1 MDTPDLYCVLMAGG
15 SGTRF
20 WPASRRGQPKQFLRI
35 GGEQPLLA
43 QTWQRLEDFVPP
55 ERVLVVTT
63 ADQVGQVTEVLPQLP
78 PLNLLVEPEARNTGP
93 CVALAAHEIHRR
105 SPDSVQIV
113 LPADHVIRPRES
125 FQRTLRAAAREANQS
140 GALIVCGIQPTFPAT
155 GFGYIQVA
163 EIVRQIEGQTVYRVQ
178 RFVEKPD
185 AARAQAFL
193 TEGGYYWNAGIFV
206 WHTRAILRAIERFM
220 PETHAALLGATR
232 GVDIGEIYRSL
243 PKVSI
248 DVGVLER
255 ASGVRM
261 IPIDYFWSDVG
272 SWSSLAEVTEPSEAG
287 NSVSGGAELVAEE
300 SSGCIVHAAQGEVVA
315 LLGVNDLIVVHAGRA
330 TLVLPRERA
339 QDVRRIVERL
349 KIEAPDFL

>member
-35 GGEQPLLA
+35 GGEEPLLA
-43 QTWQRLEDFVPP
+43 QTWSRLEDFVPP

-63 ADQVGQVTEVLPQLP
+63 ADQVAQVTEVLPELP

-163 EIVRQIEGQTVYRVQ
+163 EIVRQVDGQSVYRVQ

-193 TEGGYYWNAGIFV
+193 AEGGYYWNAGIFV
-206 WHTRAILRAIERFM
+206 WHTRAILRAIERWM

-255 ASGVRM
+255 ATGVRM

-300 SSGCIVHAAQGEVVA
+300 SSGCIVHAAEGEVVA
-315 LLGVNDLIVVHAGRA
+315 LLGVSDLIVVHAGKA
-330 TLVLPRERA
+330 TLVLPRGRA

>member
-1 MDTPDLYCVLMAGG
+1 MDLPDLYCVLMAGG

-35 GGEQPLLA
+35 GGEEPLLA
-43 QTWQRLEDFVPP
+43 QTWSRLEDFVPP

-63 ADQVGQVTEVLPQLP
+63 ADQVAQVTEVLPQLP

-163 EIVRQIEGQTVYRVQ
+163 EIVRQVDGQSVYRVQ

-185 AARAQAFL
+185 AARAQSFL
-193 TEGGYYWNAGIFV
+193 AEGGYYWNAGIFV
-206 WHTRAILRAIERFM
+206 WHTRAILRAIERWM

-272 SWSSLAEVTEPSEAG
+272 SWSSLAEVTEASAAG

-300 SSGCIVHAAQGEVVA
+300 SSGCIVHAAAGEVVA
-315 LLGVNDLIVVHAGRA
+315 LLGVSDLIVVHAGKA

>member
-1 MDTPDLYCVLMAGG
+1 MDTPEIYCVLMAGG

-20 WPASRRGQPKQFLRI
+20 WPASRKQHPKQFLRI
-35 GGEQPLLA
+35 AGQEPLLT
-43 QTWQRLEDFVPP
+43 QTWRRLEGFVPP
-55 ERVLVVTT
+55 ERVLVVST
-63 ADQVGQVTEVLPQLP
+63 ADQADQVAEALPELP

-93 CVALAAHEIHRR
+93 CVALAAHEVHRR
-105 SPDSVQIV
+105 APDSVQVV

-155 GFGYIQVA
+155 GFGYVHA
-163 EIVRQIEGQTVYRVQ
+163 GEIVRQSDGQAVYRVA

-185 AARAQAFL
+185 ARTAQGFLAR
-193 TEGGYYWNAGIFV
+193 GGYFWNAGIFI
-206 WHTRAILRAIERFM
+206 WHTQAILRAIERFM
-220 PETHAALLGATR
+220 PETHAALESASR
-232 GVDIGEIYRSL
+232 GQDIGELYRSL

-248 DVGVLER
+248 DVAVLER
-255 ASGVRM
+255 AASVRM

-272 SWSSLAEVTEPSEAG
+272 SWSSLVDVSEPDDVG
-287 NSVSGGAELVAEE
+287 NSVSGGAELVAED
-300 SSGCIVHAAQGEVVA
+300 SRGCIVHAASGEVVA
-315 LLGVNDLIVVHAGRA
+315 LVGVEDLIVVHAGRA
-330 TLVLPRERA
+330 TLVLPRDRA

>member
-1 MDTPDLYCVLMAGG
+1 MDIPDLYCVLMAGG

-35 GGEQPLLA
+35 AGDEPLLA

-63 ADQVGQVTEVLPQLP
+63 ADQVEQVNEVLPDLP

-105 SPDSVQIV
+105 APDSIQVV

-140 GALIVCGIQPTFPAT
+140 GALIVCGIQPSFPAT
-155 GFGYIQVA
+155 GFGYIQA
-163 EIVRQIEGQTVYRVQ
+163 GEIARQVDGQTVYRVQ

-193 TEGGYYWNAGIFV
+193 AEGGYYWNAGIFV
-206 WHTRAILRAIERFM
+206 WHTRAILRAIERWM
-220 PETHAALLGATR
+220 PETHAALIGAKR

-272 SWSSLAEVTEPSEAG
+272 SWSSLAEVSEAG
-287 NSVSGGAELVAEE
+287 EGGNSISGGAELVAEDAQ
-300 SSGCIVHAAQGEVVA
+300 GCIVHAAPGEVVA
-315 LLGVNDLIVVHAGRA
+315 LLGVSDLIVVHSGRA
-330 TLVLPRERA
+330 TLVLPRDRA

-349 KIEAPDFL
+349 RIEAPDFL